1 MARVMSCVQNIIMG
15 LETRCAVTVTD
26 PTGVRTDADAK
37 VLLEG
42 TALVVRGPAR
52 ITLPREHIGG
62 VEVHGSTLLVTHI
75 AGTVALELG
84 DLAEKWRSRLA
95 EGPKSRAHKLGVQA
109 GTRVTLVEVNDPT
122 IGREIAEAGGVVLDE
137 HLPGAPVDLVITE
150 LRSPDDLARVRALAD
165 GLTGGALWVV
175 HPNGD
180 ATVGD
185 EAIFAVADELGLVYT
200 KVMSFSAGMSAE
212 RLSRPKPRR

>member
-1 MARVMSCVQNIIMG
+1 MQNTIMG
-15 LETRCAVTVTD
+15 LETRCAVIVTD
-26 PTGVRTDADAK
+26 PSGVRTDADAK

-42 TALVVRGPAR
+42 DALVVRGPAR
-52 ITLPREHIGG
+52 VTLPREHIGG
-62 VEVHGSTLLVTHI
+62 VEVHGGILLLTHL
-75 AGTVALELG
+75 AGTVSLELG
-84 DLAEKWRSRLA
+84 DLAETWRARL
-95 EGPKSRAHKLGVQA
+95 EDGPKSRAHKLGVQA

-122 IGREIAEAGGVVLDE
+122 IGREIAEAGGVVIDE
-137 HLPGAPVDLVITE
+137 HLAGDAPVDLMVTE
-150 LRSPDDLARVRALAD
+150 LHSPDDLARVRALAESL
-165 GLTGGALWVV
+165 GSGALWVV